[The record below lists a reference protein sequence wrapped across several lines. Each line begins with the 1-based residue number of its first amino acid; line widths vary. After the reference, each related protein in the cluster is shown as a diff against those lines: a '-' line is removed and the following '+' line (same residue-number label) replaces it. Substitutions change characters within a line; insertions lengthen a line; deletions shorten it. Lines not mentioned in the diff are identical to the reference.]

1 MLGNFN
7 FDPKTILNKRL
18 IIDTTIINEEIIID
32 KIIEA
37 INDPYNE
44 KYWIEHR
51 PGTILLH

>member
-18 IIDTTIINEEIIID
+18 IFYTTIINEEIIKD
-32 KIIEA
+32 KVIEA

>member
-18 IIDTTIINEEIIID
+18 IFYTTIINEEIIKD

-44 KYWIEHR
+44 KYWTEHR